1 MRHGETRRMKLETRN
16 SKLGLLLCA
25 LCALCGGRAFA
36 AGPNPEPLAP
46 NPAFRISAHGHGDF
60 EVSAPDPTSTPGNA
74 SQVSTVVFNAS
85 ANAINIV
92 AGSFT
97 PTSRTPGNIDQVFTS
112 IFNAA
117 NNAIQVDCLSGCGA
131 SFPNQSA
138 NVFFSGPSS
147 GGSAAPAFRAIVA
160 ADIPTLNQNTTGTAA
175 GLAGSQSANLF
186 YSGPSS
192 GLAATATFR
201 AITELDIVSA
211 LATAPVIANPLG
223 PTATGA
229 TYVID
234 GVTYANMNAFLAGYT
249 GGQVANVIE
258 ANCANETGANAWST
272 NPWAVISWLHLTIK
286 ASKTACQSNVQVV
299 VSGGGLEPEGQE
311 GNLTGSNTGG
321 VALDAGSGFPTRIA
335 NPFLTPTFAA
345 GGVASAYVEYTYR
358 TAAGTHSEV
367 SPEFHCT
374 STTCVISAFP
384 APLAGASQVALYN
397 IYVGATS
404 GSEKWLATIKP
415 SQLPYTI
422 STTTGTGTFPPH
434 TNNTG
439 DLVVILGPNTCSTL
453 VGCTPSDPSQKN
465 AVFGVKVGS
474 STSTLYLDAASG
486 SPAVAYAAGCLS
498 NDDGEELSGA
508 YHVVCRDAATYGT
521 AYEGNDG
528 QLAAINSS
536 MVGVQGAQAQGSL
549 ATCGGQTPGTGNT
562 PCEPG
567 GYGPYW
573 IAGTVYAVNNYII
586 DNNSPPHY
594 QLVTAC
600 AGNCTSGSGSA
611 GTTEPTF
618 STSGGAVN
626 DGTNCPSSCGANY
639 VTWTD
644 QGAVPALQNHWS
656 GAGTWRRAQIVDDQA
671 PIRQIGG
678 DPGSSSTPDSAGG
691 NYVYSSVSES
701 CADANGVGQGR
712 NTPIS
717 NIHGEKAANQ
727 TGQTGPAVTNKDT
740 VDVVGCSGIVV
751 TNIQGQQAT
760 AVAFDANTYGTVID
774 AQAVSSGV
782 CPLTDAMEGIT
793 CSSTPTAF
801 STFTTLGFYASGPT
815 VGEYFSP
822 QLPGT
827 LAGIGLGLDPTAIRL
842 ADEFNQGS
850 TSSGGIGSLQWALSQ
865 IVGTTTAVTYAGG
878 TAPNIGVLTITDQAV
893 SGDGGDI
900 TFGTGGRAAFGNMT
914 TPWDSFWIFELPQS
928 TNVAMRIGYFTGPN
942 TAVVPPDGFYLR
954 FDTNLSDTNFEVCK
968 NTSSGGE
975 SCSSYGSAPS
985 TSTFYRLRIRNITSG
1000 APTTPAIG
1008 VSLYSAGSL
1017 VGSELTI
1024 CNNAGCTIDAA
1035 PTTNAISP
1043 GAEVVAYTGSAQALK
1058 LDAFYFSATGLTR

>member
-1 MRHGETRRMKLETRN
+1 MKRETRN
-16 SKLGLLLCA
+16 LKLALLLCA
-25 LCALCGGRAFA
+25 LCALCGEAFA
-36 AGPNPEPLAP
+36 GGAPPLP
-46 NPAFRISAHGHGDF
+46 HFRIVATGHGDF
-60 EVSAPDPTSTPGNA
+60 AVEAPEPQSPSSAT
-74 SQVSTVVFNAS
+74 QVLVAAFNAAAALS
-85 ANAINIV
+85 VTPAINV
-92 AGSFT
+92 ENGSFGGSAVT
-97 PTSRTPGNIDQVFTS
+97 PTSADQVLVGVWDNT
-112 IFNAA
+112 NKALKV
-117 NNAIQVDCLSGCGA
+117 NCVSGCGA

-175 GLAGSQSANLF
+175 GLAGSQTANFF
-186 YSGPSS
+186 YSGPST

-201 AITELDIVSA
+201 AITEPDIVTA
-211 LATAPVIANPLG
+211 VATAPVIANPLG

-345 GGVASAYVEYTYR
+345 GGVVSAYVEYIYR

-384 APLAGASQVALYN
+384 APLAGASNVALYD
-397 IYVGATS
+397 IYAGTTS
-404 GSEKWLATIKP
+404 GSEKWIATIKP

-422 STTTGTGTFPPH
+422 PNLASYAFGTYPPH

-498 NDDGEELSGA
+498 NDDGEELSGS
-508 YHVVCRDAATYGT
+508 YHVVCRDAATYGV

-573 IAGTVYAVNNYII
+573 TASTVYAVNNYIV
-586 DNNSPPHY
+586 DNSNPPHY
-594 QLVTAC
+594 QLVTSCTGSCTSA
-600 AGNCTSGSGSA
+600 ASEPTFNTSGS
-611 GTTEPTF
+611 T
-618 STSGGAVN
+618 VN
-626 DGTNCPSSCGANY
+626 DGTGCPGSCGANY

-644 QGAVPALQNHWS
+644 QGAVPPLQNHWS
-656 GAGTWRRAQIVDDQA
+656 GAGTWHWAHIVDDQA

-815 VGEYFSP
+815 VGQYFSP

-850 TSSGGIGSLQWALSQ
+850 TSSGGIGALQWTLAQ
-865 IVGTTTAVTYAGG
+865 IVGTTTAVSYAGG
-878 TAPNIGVLTITDQAV
+878 TAPNIGVLTMTAQAV

-900 TFGTGGRAAFGNMT
+900 TFSTGGRSAFGNMT

-928 TNVAMRIGYFTGPN
+928 TNVAMRIGYFSST
-942 TAVVPPDGFYLR
+942 TAVVPGAGFYLR
-954 FDTNLSDTNFEVCK
+954 FDTNLSDTNFEVC
-968 NTSSGGE
+968 NNPSGTEG
-975 SCSSYGSAPS
+975 CSSYGTAPS
-985 TSTFYRLRIRNITSG
+985 TSTFYRLRVRNITSG

-1008 VSLYSAGSL
+1008 LSLYSGGSL

-1024 CNNAGCTIDAA
+1024 CANAGCTINAA
-1035 PTTNAISP
+1035 PPTGAVSP
-1043 GAEVVAYTGSAQALK
+1043 GAEVVAYTGSGQTLK